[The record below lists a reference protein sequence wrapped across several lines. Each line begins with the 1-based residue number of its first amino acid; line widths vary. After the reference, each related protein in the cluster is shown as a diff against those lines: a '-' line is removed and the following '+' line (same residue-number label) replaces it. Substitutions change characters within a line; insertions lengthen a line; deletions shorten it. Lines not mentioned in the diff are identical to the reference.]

1 MSFRDKLLRFMYG
14 RYGNDQLNNAL
25 LVLYL
30 ILAVVDIFVPTFA
43 ISILMVAIIITV
55 FVRMLSRNVY
65 RRRTENE
72 KFLKVWRPISSW
84 IKFQRDKFRD
94 RKTHAYRK
102 CPDCKAILRLPRKPG
117 SHTVSCPKC
126 KKRFDV
132 KI

>member
-1 MSFRDKLLRFMYG
+1 MYG

-30 ILAVVDIFVPTFA
+30 ILAVVDIFVPTFV
-43 ISILMVAIIITV
+43 ISILMIAIIITV

>member
-1 MSFRDKLLRFMYG
+1 MYG
-14 RYGNDQLNNAL
+14 RYGNDQLNNVL

-30 ILAVVDIFVPTFA
+30 ILAVFCVFLPTFVV
-43 ISILMVAIIITV
+43 SILMLVLIITI
-55 FVRMLSRNVY
+55 FVRMMSRNIY
-65 RRRTENE
+65 RRRAENE
-72 KFLKVWRPISSW
+72 KFMKLWRPVKSW
-84 IKFQRDKFRD
+84 FAFQRDKFRD

-117 SHTVSCPKC
+117 EHTVICPKC

>member
-1 MSFRDKLLRFMYG
+1 MYG
-14 RYGNDQLNNAL
+14 RYGNDQLNTAL
-25 LVLYL
+25 LVLYI
-30 ILAVVDIFVPTFA
+30 ILAVVDLIVPNLA
-43 ISILMVAIIITV
+43 VSILMLALIITI
-55 FVRMLSRNVY
+55 FVRMFSRNIY
-65 RRRTENE
+65 RRRNENE
-72 KFLKVWRPISSW
+72 RFLKIWRPIGSW

>member
-1 MSFRDKLLRFMYG
+1 MYG

-25 LVLYL
+25 LILYL
-30 ILAVVDIFVPTFA
+30 IIAVVNAIIPNFA
-43 ISILMVAIIITV
+43 LSILMLAVIITV
-55 FVRMLSRNVY
+55 FVRMMSRNIY
-65 RRRTENE
+65 RRRAENQ
-72 KFLKVWRPISSW
+72 KFLKIWNPVKSW
-84 IKFQRDKFRD
+84 FKFQKDKFRD

-117 SHTVSCPKC
+117 GHTVVCPKC

>member
-1 MSFRDKLLRFMYG
+1 MYG